1 MIVGKFTS
9 VEDGG
14 YVGLI
19 LAPGGVIN
27 PVRVMPVAGKGVDYI
42 ITVDGHHGFDLGVA
56 WNRHS
61 TKTGKAYLSV
71 KLDTP
76 FLPAPINCA
85 LIGLEDDSDEL
96 PLVWSRKTT
105 AAEEPVTA

>member
-1 MIVGKFTS
+1 MIIGKFAT

-27 PVRVMPVAGKGVDYI
+27 PVRIMPVEGKGVDYVL
-42 ITVDGHHGFDLGVA
+42 TVDGNHGFDLGVA

-61 TKTGKAYLSV
+61 SKTGKAYLSV

-76 FLPAPINCA
+76 FLAAPINCA
-85 LIGLEDDSDEL
+85 LIGIDDDNDEL
-96 PLVWSRKTT
+96 PLVWSRRKI
-105 AAEEPVTA
+105 AADAASE